1 MLFELYGHEDNI
13 KFVRKEFALEDVGP
27 QKCMASSV
35 DGSKLATGG
44 VDGRFRLFEWPTM
57 RIIVDEPKSHKSFRD
72 MDFRGSKDGDICV
85 IEVKKMEISS
95 LNKRMHLGTNITSLE
110 FYPSERVALTTSS
123 QWGAM
128 VTKLNVSADWKEW
141 QIYLLLWGLFL
152 ASAILFYMFFE
163 NSDSFWNFP
172 HPSSRLKIE
181 TLHGD
186 PTSDEQWSS
195 FDLRTR
201 KVVCRGRRQGELFI
215 LGLGSSSDSYKCFLA
230 SSSHEI
236 ASTNALWKI

>member
-1 MLFELYGHEDNI
+1 
-13 KFVRKEFALEDVGP
+13 
-27 QKCMASSV
+27 
-35 DGSKLATGG
+35 
-44 VDGRFRLFEWPTM
+44 M

-195 FDLRTR
+195 FVRVDLICGPGKWFVEAVDKGNCSSWVWARPPTLTSASLLR
-201 KVVCRGRRQGELFI
+201 LRMRLRQPMLFGKYSTGSWDI
-215 LGLGSSSDSYKCFLA
+215 LILRILSLCFPLA
-230 SSSHEI
+230 ICCLKLILRIMLVLIVNHVLLQNHI
-236 ASTNALWKI
+236 CAI